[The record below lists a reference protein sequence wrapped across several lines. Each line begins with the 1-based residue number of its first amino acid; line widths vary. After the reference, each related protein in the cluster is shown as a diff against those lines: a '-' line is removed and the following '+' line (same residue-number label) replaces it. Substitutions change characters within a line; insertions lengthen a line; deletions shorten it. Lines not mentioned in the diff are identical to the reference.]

1 MPSTLMLLSNPY
13 RPDPRVLRE
22 TRALIEAG
30 IAVHLIAW
38 DRGMDRPSYAVEG
51 GVMVTRLG
59 PKSAYRSIS
68 QVGCGL
74 IRFWFRALWHA
85 KKAKFDAVHC
95 HDFDTFPLGLV
106 IARLHGKPLILDA
119 HDIYSLMVVGESA
132 SVGKF
137 LWIVERW
144 LVTKADELITT
155 NTVMADILSEK
166 RGKGAVIVSN
176 SPDTSDLIGHDID
189 WTRAIH
195 GLDGFVVPYLGSLEP
210 GRAVEEL
217 ATAFSPGDGITVIIG
232 GSGTLQLAIEM
243 TCRNNPTT
251 HFVGNIDTDEVL
263 RITEASDII
272 PAMYDPSNPK
282 YKICTPIK
290 VLEAMACG
298 KAVITTKG
306 LDISEMVERIGCGFV
321 IDYSR
326 EALRRT
332 VLDASKARGKLDEMG
347 RRGKE
352 YFEQYLSW
360 AKSKDALIN
369 VYRGLQVVT

>member
-1 MPSTLMLLSNPY
+1 MPSILMLLSNPY

-30 IAVHLIAW
+30 IEVHLIAW

-51 GVMVTRLG
+51 GVRVTRLG

-68 QVGCGL
+68 QVGLGL
-74 IRFWFRALWHA
+74 IRFWSRALLHA
-85 KKAKFDAVHC
+85 RKAKFDAVHC

-119 HDIYSLMVVGESA
+119 HDIYSFMVIGESA

-137 LWIVERW
+137 LWVVERW

-155 NTVMADILSEK
+155 NTVMADMLSMK
-166 RGKGAVIVSN
+166 RRKGAVIVRN
-176 SPDTSDLIGHDID
+176 SPDTSDLIGHDLD

-195 GLDGFVVPYLGSLEP
+195 GLDGFVVPYFGSLEP

-217 ATAFSPGDGITVIIG
+217 ATAFPPGDGITVIIG
-232 GSGTLQLAIEM
+232 GSGTLQPAIEIAS
-243 TCRNNPTT
+243 RNNPTT

-263 RITEASDII
+263 RITDASDII

-282 YKICTPIK
+282 YRVCTPIK

-298 KAVITTKG
+298 KVVITTKG

-321 IDYSR
+321 IEYSQ
-326 EALRRT
+326 EALHRT
-332 VLDASKARGKLDEMG
+332 ILDASKNRVKLEQMG
-347 RRGKE
+347 RRGKA

-369 VYRGLQVVT
+369 VYKSLQVMT